1 MNILKKLKPAFAMS
15 LISAMVFGLCACKK
29 EPTPETTAPSTPQ
42 VTTEATAAP
51 TNAATETTT
60 EATTEETTEATEPV
74 QMEGHDEIRSR
85 LEPSGALGGIMFL
98 GSAEE
103 GTITE
108 ELLLSVEEQGYLEEF
123 PFLTQIDEEHL
134 VDAGGYE
141 LYCIVPQD
149 PLATVAVCSWDYE
162 NEEEGELLYSSETGD
177 PFFLLCNESDL
188 MPNAALY
195 IADSNGNSLE
205 QYLPSLSLE
214 NGHVYLPGDPE
225 GHLMDMSRY
234 GDEAAYSFNLYLPD
248 LDAGEVTKE
257 YVQLDMIDEYVVLQY
272 FAESGVIPSADCL
285 NEFRF
290 DGVDI
295 DLDFD
300 ASFLEYLNLLEEEQT
315 ELLLVC
321 MANSYIKAFDAESVC
336 YYVDGEELATDYCD
350 YSEIFEFIDDLPMA

>member
-1 MNILKKLKPAFAMS
+1 MA
-15 LISAMVFGLCACKK
+15 LISAMIFGLCACKK
-29 EPTPETTAPSTPQ
+29 DPPPETTAPSTPQ

-51 TNAATETTT
+51 TETTA
-60 EATTEETTEATEPV
+60 EATTEATTEATEPV
-74 QMEGHDEIRSR
+74 RMDGLDETRKR
-85 LEPSGALGGIMFL
+85 LEPAGALGGIMFL
-98 GSAEE
+98 GCAED

-108 ELLLSVEEQGYLEEF
+108 DLLLSVEKQGYVEEF

-141 LYCIVPQD
+141 LYCIVPRD
-149 PLATVAVCSWDYE
+149 PLSQVAVFSWDYE
-162 NEEEGELLYSSETGD
+162 NEEQGELLYSSETGD

-195 IADSNGNSLE
+195 LADSNGYSVE

-214 NGHVYLPGDPE
+214 NGHVHLPEDPE
-225 GHLMDMSRY
+225 GHLMDLSRY
-234 GDEAAYSFNLYLPD
+234 GEEAAHSFNLYLPD
-248 LDAGEVTKE
+248 LEAEEVTKE
-257 YVQLDMIDEYVVLQY
+257 YLQLDAIDEYVVLQY
-272 FAESGVIPSADCL
+272 FAENGVIPSADCI

-300 ASFLEYLNLLEEEQT
+300 ASFLEYLNLLEEEQA

-321 MANSYIKAFDAESVC
+321 MANSYIEAFDAESVC

-350 YSEIFEFIDDLPMA
+350 YSEIFEFYDDLPMA